1 MPGFSGPGMSLV
13 LVAAI
18 SSSMALVT
26 VTVRFAC
33 RYHYASKFG
42 MDDWVMA
49 GSMVTRSKA
58 PSVYHGVGKHA
69 STLSN
74 FDLHQALM
82 TFYISQIFYKL
93 AINSTKISVIFLYRR
108 IFTNIL
114 SFRRLT
120 SGFMLF
126 ILLFAFTSILAT
138 VFQCTPINR
147 AIDHQIKGSCIDLMA
162 FWHTNAIGNIATDL
176 VILALPQR
184 LIYQLQMP
192 RRLKHPVFDALV
204 QHPSPHRHHLRLSA
218 YVEETAFGTLQAVF
232 RPVGVW
238 WR

>member
-1 MPGFSGPGMSLV
+1 MFTG
-13 LVAAI
+13 
-18 SSSMALVT
+18 
-26 VTVRFAC
+26 
-33 RYHYASKFG
+33 
-42 MDDWVMA
+42 
-49 GSMVTRSKA
+49 
-58 PSVYHGVGKHA
+58 VYHGVGKHA

-82 TFYISQIFYKL
+82 VIPFFLRIEDFTHSFEQTFYISQIFYKL

-192 RRLKHPVFDALV
+192 RRLKVGLYSIFGLGLMYDSLLPLARLPPLQYTTPTNLQF
-204 QHPSPHRHHLRLSA
+204 PSLKLTRNPLASA
-218 YVEETAFGTLQAVF
+218 QSPSSA
-232 RPVGVW
+232 
-238 WR
+238 